1 MGEVSTLTK
10 AASNTTSLRT
20 TVPASIIKQFE
31 LEEKDQLDWKL
42 QATQDGKMVI
52 IVEPIKREIPEATK
66 KE

>member
-20 TVPASIIKQFE
+20 TVPASIIKQFN

-42 QATQDGKMVI
+42 QIGEGKIVI
-52 IVEPIKREIPEATK
+52 LVEPIRKRGVI
-66 KE
+66 